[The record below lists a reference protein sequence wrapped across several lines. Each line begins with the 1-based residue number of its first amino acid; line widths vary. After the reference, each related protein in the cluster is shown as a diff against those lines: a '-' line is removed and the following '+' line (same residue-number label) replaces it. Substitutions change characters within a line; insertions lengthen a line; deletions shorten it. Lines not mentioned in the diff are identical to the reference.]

1 MMALNV
7 LLNNLYQL
15 FWLNFV
21 IYIAQWLTFQAYKP
35 QITSSNPPGTFVH
48 INSTKILKIKF
59 FYQNCISVR
68 LFFFTLILL
77 MHHAIF
83 HNEVIYC

>member
-21 IYIAQWLTFQAYKP
+21 IYIYIAQWLTYQAYKP
-35 QITSSNPPGTFVH
+35 QIISSNPPGTLVH
-48 INSTKILKIKF
+48 IFENQIFLSKLHF
-59 FYQNCISVR
+59 CSPF
-68 LFFFTLILL
+68 FFFTLILL

>member
-21 IYIAQWLTFQAYKP
+21 IYIYTAQWLTYQAYKP
-35 QITSSNPPGTFVH
+35 QIISSNPPGTLVH
-48 INSTKILKIKF
+48 IFENQIFLSKLHF
-59 FYQNCISVR
+59 CSP
-68 LFFFTLILL
+68 FFFTLILL

>member
-1 MMALNV
+1 MALNV

-35 QITSSNPPGTFVH
+35 QITSSNPPGTLVH

-68 LFFFTLILL
+68 LFFYLNSS
-77 MHHAIF
+77 HASC
-83 HNEVIYC
+83 YLS